1 MNVNYGETQKMDRP
15 EINSDKL
22 KHETNERAKMSALPQ
37 HKAQVSLMSNYRK
50 KASTSSEGRSLTQK
64 QPNELNE
71 LLLAIARDKD
81 RKAFSELFNATSS
94 RLKAFAMQC
103 GASSADSE
111 ELLQECMLTVWRK
124 AHTFKPQSGSAITW
138 LYTIVR
144 NKRIDM
150 ARKGRHE
157 TVQSDDLWTEEGGNY
172 LEDDV
177 SSELEGKAARKLLKV
192 LPEVQKQVVFKVYF
206 EGKSHS
212 EIAADL
218 DLPLGTI
225 KSRLR
230 LAMKKLDNVA
240 KEQMSYG

>member
-1 MNVNYGETQKMDRP
+1 
-15 EINSDKL
+15 
-22 KHETNERAKMSALPQ
+22 MSALP
-37 HKAQVSLMSNYRK
+37 KSEARVALVSNTERSSNDALSK
-50 KASTSSEGRSLTQK
+50 EKSLTQK

-71 LLLAIARDKD
+71 LLLAIAEHKD
-81 RKAFSELFNATSS
+81 RKAFSALFNATSS

-103 GASSADSE
+103 GATNADAE
-111 ELLQECMLTVWRK
+111 EILQECMLTVWRK
-124 AHTFKPQSGSAITW
+124 AHTFKPESGSAITW

-157 TVQSDDLWTEEGGNY
+157 TVMSDDLWTEEGTED
-172 LEDDV
+172 LESEV
-177 SSELEGKAARKLLKV
+177 STELEGQSARKFLEV

-230 LAMKKLDNVA
+230 LAMKKLENVA
-240 KEQMSYG
+240 KEQMSWLIIILMMNF

>member
-1 MNVNYGETQKMDRP
+1 MN
-15 EINSDKL
+15 
-22 KHETNERAKMSALPQ
+22 ALREV
-37 HKAQVSLMSNYRK
+37 KAQVGLE
-50 KASTSSEGRSLTQK
+50 STKYKISDLSGDKRLSSK
-64 QPNELNE
+64 PANELNE
-71 LLLAIARDKD
+71 LLLMVAQDRDKQ
-81 RKAFSELFNATSS
+81 AFAELFKLTSS

-103 GASSADSE
+103 GASSADAE

-124 AHTFKPQSGSAITW
+124 AHTFKPESGSAITW

-157 TVQSDDLWTEEGGNY
+157 TVQSDDLWSEEGTAY

-177 SSELEGKAARKLLKV
+177 SSELEGVYARNLLKT

-230 LAMKKLDNVA
+230 LAMKKLDNIV
-240 KEQMSYG
+240 KSKSNGELSPK

>member
-1 MNVNYGETQKMDRP
+1 
-15 EINSDKL
+15 
-22 KHETNERAKMSALPQ
+22 MSALP
-37 HKAQVSLMSNYRK
+37 KRDPRVVLMSD
-50 KASTSSEGRSLTQK
+50 KASERGSSLVKEKSLTQK
-64 QPNELNE
+64 KPNELNQM
-71 LLLAIARDKD
+71 LLAIAESKD
-81 RKAFSELFNATSS
+81 RRAFSALFNATSS

-103 GASSADSE
+103 GASNADAE

-124 AHTFKPQSGSAITW
+124 AHTFKPESGSAITW

-157 TVQSDDLWTEEGGNY
+157 TVMSDDLWAEETG
-172 LEDDV
+172 E
-177 SSELEGKAARKLLKV
+177 ELETEISTEREGQTARKLLQV

-240 KEQMSYG
+240 KEQMSWLIIILMMNF

>member
-1 MNVNYGETQKMDRP
+1 MPIKQNQGTR
-15 EINSDKL
+15 
-22 KHETNERAKMSALPQ
+22 TRARKNMSALP
-37 HKAQVSLMSNYRK
+37 KSEARVALVSNTERSSNDALSK
-50 KASTSSEGRSLTQK
+50 EKSLTQK

-71 LLLAIARDKD
+71 LLLAIAEHKD
-81 RKAFSELFNATSS
+81 RKAFSALFNATSS

-103 GASSADSE
+103 GATSADAE
-111 ELLQECMLTVWRK
+111 EILQECMLTVWRK
-124 AHTFKPQSGSAITW
+124 AHTFKPESGSAITW

-157 TVQSDDLWTEEGGNY
+157 TVMSDDLWTEEGTED
-172 LEDDV
+172 LESEV
-177 SSELEGKAARKLLKV
+177 STELEGQSARKFLEV

-230 LAMKKLDNVA
+230 LAMKKLENVA
-240 KEQMSYG
+240 KEQMSWLIIILMMNF

>member
-1 MNVNYGETQKMDRP
+1 
-15 EINSDKL
+15 
-22 KHETNERAKMSALPQ
+22 MSALP
-37 HKAQVSLMSNYRK
+37 KRDPRVALMSD
-50 KASTSSEGRSLTQK
+50 KASESSTSLFKEKSLTQK
-64 QPNELNE
+64 QPNELNQ
-71 LLLAIARDKD
+71 LLLAIAENKD
-81 RKAFSELFNATSS
+81 RRAFSELFNATSS

-103 GASSADSE
+103 GASNADAE

-124 AHTFKPQSGSAITW
+124 AHTFKPESGSAITW

-157 TVQSDDLWTEEGGNY
+157 RVMSDDLWTEESGEE
-172 LEDDV
+172 LETEI
-177 SSELEGKAARKLLKV
+177 STELEGQTARKLLQA

-240 KEQMSYG
+240 KEQMSWLIIILMMNF

>member
-1 MNVNYGETQKMDRP
+1 MNPLRQEVPKVAFVTCSDR
-15 EINSDKL
+15 
-22 KHETNERAKMSALPQ
+22 
-37 HKAQVSLMSNYRK
+37 AQTSLSK
-50 KASTSSEGRSLTQK
+50 EKILSTK
-64 QPNELNE
+64 QPQELNN
-71 LLLAIARDKD
+71 LLLKIAQSKD
-81 RKAFSELFNATSS
+81 REAFVALFNATSS

-103 GASSADSE
+103 GASHADAE

-124 AHTFKPQSGSAITW
+124 AHTFKPESGSAITW

-157 TVQSDDLWTEEGGNY
+157 TVQSDDLWTEEGTEE
-172 LEDDV
+172 LETDI
-177 SSELEGKAARKLLKV
+177 STELEGAATRNLLLA

-212 EIAADL
+212 EIANDL

-230 LAMKKLDNVA
+230 LAMKKLDTIV
-240 KEQMSYG
+240 KEQSSWLIIILMMNF

>member
-1 MNVNYGETQKMDRP
+1 MNALL
-15 EINSDKL
+15 DK
-22 KHETNERAKMSALPQ
+22 KAK
-37 HKAQVSLMSNYRK
+37 VSLVKPRGTSASSSNK
-50 KASTSSEGRSLTQK
+50 GRVLAQK
-64 QPNELNE
+64 EPNELNQFLIRIGE
-71 LLLAIARDKD
+71 SKD
-81 RKAFSELFNATSS
+81 RQAFVDLFKATSS

-103 GASSADSE
+103 GASSADAE
-111 ELLQECMLTVWRK
+111 ELLQECMIIVWRK
-124 AHTFKPQSGSAITW
+124 AHTFKPESGSAITW

-150 ARKGRHE
+150 ARKSRHE
-157 TVQSDDLWTEEGGNY
+157 TVQSDDLWAEEGS
-172 LEDDV
+172 E
-177 SSELEGKAARKLLKV
+177 ELEAQISGEMEGKTARGMLKH

-230 LAMKKLDNVA
+230 LAMKKLENVA
-240 KEQMSYG
+240 KEQMSWLIIILMMNF